1 MFGLS
6 ISELVVVLVIALLL
20 FGPKKLP
27 EIARKLGQVG
37 REIKNT
43 CNVFK
48 EELDRP
54 DNCPTKDNSNNHHP
68 QNLQG

>member
-6 ISELVVVLVIALLL
+6 ISEIVVILVIVLLL

-27 EIARKLGQVG
+27 EIAQKLGQAG
-37 REIKNT
+37 REVKHA
-43 CNVFK
+43 CNIFK

-54 DNCPTKDNSNNHHP
+54 DNSTPKQNSDNHPP